1 MRLRDLV
8 QAAAARLLARLQRAD
23 ANAADEAPPAPAEDP
38 WRDVVRS
45 IRLDVH
51 ETVRPV
57 LLCFECDKLV
67 PFDEADNV
75 IRSWLLNAGPACPT
89 CGRLINVWMNT
100 LLALTSDKGLA
111 LASQVGARHTA
122 IAYRLP
128 VGTAVEFDVRDKGVP
143 KDATLLRVRHTSG
156 LADGVSIVD
165 IDGNDSARAPSFI
178 VRVLGVALAEGAS
191 SDMQAT
197 TTVTWAHHDADDDGR
212 RSLNQ
217 ALVAIADGRLE
228 EAIIPANVAVEV
240 TLAAVLEEHLRAIGV
255 SNTRLTPFMRDAATY
270 SHQLNVL
277 LPIVLWGTGVPPL
290 APHLVGVLNRL
301 RGLRNGI
308 GHRGKSEQPLTRA
321 VIGECVAGA
330 VFGFHY
336 ARLAG
341 ELLSVVRSELAAAR
355 AAQAPNTA

>member
-1 MRLRDLV
+1 MPLRDLV
-8 QAAAARLLARLQRAD
+8 QAAATRLLARLQRAV
-23 ANAADEAPPAPAEDP
+23 ANGTEEAPPASADDP
-38 WRDVVRS
+38 WRDLVRS

-51 ETVRPV
+51 ETARPV

-75 IRSWLLNAGPACPT
+75 IRSWLLSAGPACPT

-128 VGTAVEFDVRDKGVP
+128 VGTPVEFDVRDKGVP

-156 LADGVSIVD
+156 LAD
-165 IDGNDSARAPSFI
+165 
-178 VRVLGVALAEGAS
+178 
-191 SDMQAT
+191 
-197 TTVTWAHHDADDDGR
+197 TWAHHDADDDGR

-240 TLAAVLEEHLRAIGV
+240 TLAAVLEQHFRAIGL
-255 SNTRLTPFMRDAATY
+255 SNTQLTPFLRDAASY

-290 APHLVGVLNRL
+290 APHLVGILNRL

-308 GHRGKSEQPLTRA
+308 GHRGKSKQPLTRA

-341 ELLSVVRSELAAAR
+341 ELLSVVRSELAAAT
-355 AAQAPNTA
+355 AAQDQGAT

>member
-1 MRLRDLV
+1 
-8 QAAAARLLARLQRAD
+8 
-23 ANAADEAPPAPAEDP
+23 
-38 WRDVVRS
+38 
-45 IRLDVH
+45 
-51 ETVRPV
+51 
-57 LLCFECDKLV
+57 
-67 PFDEADNV
+67 
-75 IRSWLLNAGPACPT
+75 
-89 CGRLINVWMNT
+89 
-100 LLALTSDKGLA
+100 
-111 LASQVGARHTA
+111 
-122 IAYRLP
+122 
-128 VGTAVEFDVRDKGVP
+128 
-143 KDATLLRVRHTSG
+143 
-156 LADGVSIVD
+156 
-165 IDGNDSARAPSFI
+165 
-178 VRVLGVALAEGAS
+178 
-191 SDMQAT
+191 
-197 TTVTWAHHDADDDGR
+197 
-212 RSLNQ
+212 
-217 ALVAIADGRLE
+217 VAIADGRLE

-355 AAQAPNTA
+355 AAQAPDTA

>member
-1 MRLRDLV
+1 MRIRDLV
-8 QAAAARLLARLQRAD
+8 LAAASRLLARLQREGVGA
-23 ANAADEAPPAPAEDP
+23 EHAPPASAEDP
-38 WRDVVRS
+38 WKDFVRS
-45 IRLDVH
+45 IRLEVH
-51 ETVRPV
+51 ETAKPV
-57 LLCFECDKLV
+57 LLCFGCNKLAL
-67 PFDEADNV
+67 FDEADNV
-75 IRSWLLNAGPACPT
+75 IRSWLLGAGPACPV
-89 CGRLINVWMNT
+89 CGQLIDVWMNT

-111 LASQVGARHTA
+111 IASQVGARHTA

-128 VGTAVEFDVRDKGVP
+128 VGTPTGFDVRDKGVP
-143 KDATLLRVRHTSG
+143 KDATILRIRHTAG
-156 LADGVSIVD
+156 LANGVSIVD
-165 IDGNDSARAPSFI
+165 IDGNDSARAPSFT

-191 SDMQAT
+191 TEMQAT

-217 ALVAIADGRLE
+217 ALMAIADGRLE
-228 EAIIPANVAVEV
+228 EAIIPANVPVEV
-240 TLAAVLEEHLRAIGV
+240 TLAAVLEEHLRDIGV
-255 SNTRLTPFMRDAATY
+255 SNTRLTPFLRDAATY

-277 LPIVLWGTGVPPL
+277 LPIVLWGTGVPLL

-321 VIGECVAGA
+321 VIGECVAAA

-341 ELLSVVRSELAAAR
+341 ELLSAVRSELAAAK
-355 AAQAPNTA
+355 AVPSSPATA